1 MSVSGN
7 SESLDIQSGDC
18 AILMMLINN
27 MKQLVQEILRL
38 CREYGECRVEAERME
53 EARRVKNALESVCS
67 MARQRLDISDP
78 ALLLALLDACEV
90 TREEGMLQ
98 EVLDVVGR
106 NLDRLAVSAES
117 VKLLAYCYYYVEE
130 KECAERAWEMMAV
143 LERRGEEVSEVR
155 KVLEELTELC

>member
-38 CREYGECRVEAERME
+38 CREYAACSVEVERRD
-53 EARRVKNALESVCS
+53 EARKVKNALESVCA

-90 TREEGMLQ
+90 TRDEGMLQ

-130 KECAERAWEMMAV
+130 KECVERAWEMMTV
-143 LERRGEEVSEVR
+143 LEQRGEDVSEVR

>member
-1 MSVSGN
+1 M
-7 SESLDIQSGDC
+7 E
-18 AILMMLINN
+18 
-27 MKQLVQEILRL
+27 QLAVEIVGL

-90 TREEGMLQ
+90 TRDEGMLQ

-106 NLDRLAVSAES
+106 NLDRRLAVSAES

-130 KECAERAWEMMAV
+130 EECVERAGRM
-143 LERRGEEVSEVR
+143 LEELRKMGRGEEELAGCVETI
-155 KVLEELTELC
+155 LEELT

>member
-38 CREYGECRVEAERME
+38 CREYGECRVEA
-53 EARRVKNALESVCS
+53 ARRVKNALESVCS

-90 TREEGMLQ
+90 TRDEGMLQ

-117 VKLLAYCYYYVEE
+117 VKLLACCYYYVEE
-130 KECAERAWEMMAV
+130 EECVERAGRM
-143 LERRGEEVSEVR
+143 LEELRKMGRGEEELADVETI
-155 KVLEELTELC
+155 LEELT

>member
-7 SESLDIQSGDC
+7 SESIDIQSGDC

-38 CREYGECRVEAERME
+38 CREYGECRVEVERME

-90 TREEGMLQ
+90 TRDEGMLQ

-106 NLDRLAVSAES
+106 NLDRLAVS
-117 VKLLAYCYYYVEE
+117 V
-130 KECAERAWEMMAV
+130 ERAGRM
-143 LERRGEEVSEVR
+143 LEELRKMGRGEEELADVETI
-155 KVLEELTELC
+155 LEELT